1 MSDTGNIQGR
11 TQLRHRILTALLLVM
26 LAGCAGERR
35 LVVVPTGDV
44 KPASISA
51 SAQGPAGLAGAVRP
65 EHPEIYEEEVF
76 SPPSEAESIKY
87 VFRIVREVVSG
98 KPVAPA
104 ESVESAPEELKSPYE
119 GHVFLSAYG
128 ERAKLFKAAGK
139 GGSAIEAVLNAAAGL
154 AKAAKGKLPEDISSL
169 PVVVDF
175 TETLLPA
182 EPPGEAQRRFLPGI
196 DGLWLDKD
204 YRLPAEILTY
214 SPSRRAG
221 IALYFSLMPDV
232 ELFRRF
238 RTKSFLQMKEGGKAL
253 ALTRSLPPV
262 PEASPELLNER
273 VIAACEYLK
282 RIQDKDG
289 SYAYVYSTAR
299 DRFPRFT
306 EESLVRHAGVT
317 AMMAIAGRALGR
329 QDFIESASRSFTWLQ
344 ARLQR
349 QNGKAYLL
357 KEGEGTL
364 GSGAL
369 LAWAACA
376 YRQATGSDKYDQI
389 AHEAVNFI
397 LHLQKPDGLFY
408 GFYDPVSE
416 KPVERHSHYYPG
428 EACLAL
434 CWYHKVYGGQ
444 KYLDAALKG
453 AEALC
458 RFHDR
463 TPATGAEAIDAWLMQ
478 AAPLLYPHA
487 SEEQRALM
495 TATCRRMADLM
506 TTSQLTKQNAE
517 YPDLVGA
524 FGGTA
529 ASPPSGP
536 GAAALCEGLAGAYQ
550 LFKAAGKPDDK
561 LRQTLVNAAHFQLRH
576 QYWEGNTYFLPNPE
590 RARGGITGTLIDNEV
605 RIDHVQHT
613 IGIWLQLMNMLKE
626 KPDSDKP

>member
-1 MSDTGNIQGR
+1 M
-11 TQLRHRILTALLLVM
+11 RHRILTALLLIM

-35 LVVVPTGDV
+35 LVVVPRADV
-44 KPASISA
+44 KPTSISR
-51 SAQGPAGLAGAVRP
+51 SEQGPAGLAGAARP
-65 EHPEIYEEEVF
+65 ANPEIYEEKIF
-76 SPPSEAESIKY
+76 SVPSKAESISY
-87 VFRIVREVVSG
+87 VFRVVRGAVSG
-98 KPVAPA
+98 KPVTPA
-104 ESVESAPEELKSPYE
+104 GFVDSAPEELKSPYE
-119 GHVFLSAYG
+119 GHVFLSVYG
-128 ERAKLFKAAGK
+128 ERARLFKAAGK
-139 GGSAIEAVLNAAAGL
+139 GENAIGAVFEAASGL
-154 AKAAKGKLPEDISSL
+154 AKTLKGKMPEDTSSL
-169 PVVVDF
+169 PIVVDF

-182 EPPGEAQRRFLPGI
+182 EPPGEAQRGFLPGI
-196 DGLWLDKD
+196 DGFWLDRD

-221 IALYFSLMPDV
+221 IALYFSLLPNV

-238 RTKSFLQMKEGGKAL
+238 RTKSFLQMKEGAEPQE
-253 ALTRSLPPV
+253 LTRSLPPV
-262 PEASPELLNER
+262 PEVSSELLKER
-273 VIAACEYLK
+273 AIAACEYLK

-289 SYAYVYSTAR
+289 SYAYVYSAAR

-306 EESLVRHAGVT
+306 EESLVRHAGAT
-317 AMMAIAGRALGR
+317 AMMAIAGKTLGR
-329 QDFIESASRSFTWLQ
+329 QDFIESASQSLAWLQ
-344 ARLQR
+344 TKLQR
-349 QNGKAYLL
+349 QNGKVYLL
-357 KEGEGTL
+357 KEREGTL

-369 LAWAACA
+369 LAWAASA
-376 YRQATGSDKYDQI
+376 YRQATGSDKYDEI
-389 AHEAVNFI
+389 AHEAVSFI

-408 GFYDPVSE
+408 SFYDPVSE
-416 KPVERHSHYYPG
+416 KPVDRYSHYYPG

-487 SEEQRALM
+487 SEEQRTLM
-495 TATCRRMADLM
+495 TATCKRMANLM
-506 TTSQLTKQNAE
+506 MTFQLTKQNAE

-536 GAAALCEGLAGAYQ
+536 GAAALCEGLAGAYH
-550 LFKAAGKPDDK
+550 LFEAAGKRDDK

-613 IGIWLQLMNMLKE
+613 IGVWLGLKRILDE
-626 KPDSDKP
+626 KPQDEKP